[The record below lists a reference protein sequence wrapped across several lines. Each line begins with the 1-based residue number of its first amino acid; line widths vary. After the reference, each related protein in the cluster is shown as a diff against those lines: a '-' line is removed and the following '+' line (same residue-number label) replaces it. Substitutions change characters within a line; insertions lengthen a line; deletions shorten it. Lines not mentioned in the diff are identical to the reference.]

1 MQSSNK
7 SSYLMVLTCRRAD
20 RGSLSR
26 YEDGTENSTLLGD
39 IEHFWLVVF
48 SFLRCDI
55 GHCTD
60 SCRAQSSISQPM
72 MLFLLQS
79 RITRWVSRHS
89 TLVVQE
95 LCLVLQLGII
105 KVNGAQ
111 LQFQTQPMDK
121 SGTVS
126 RKKKTFF
133 CNLGPF
139 TKRRSGLPQM

>member
-20 RGSLSR
+20 RGSLSQ
-26 YEDGTENSTLLGD
+26 YEDGTEKSTLLGD

-48 SFLRCDI
+48 RFLRCDI

-72 MLFLLQS
+72 MLFLVQS

-95 LCLVLQLGII
+95 LCLALQPGTTKI
-105 KVNGAQ
+105 NGAQ

-133 CNLGPF
+133 CNLGLF
-139 TKRRSGLPQM
+139 TKRRSVLPQM